1 MPMQDTDKKLEAF
14 TDTIIAEAM
23 DEANKITFELRA
35 RQDAMIKDAETATA
49 NDADRYQKSSIA
61 EIRASEERRIS
72 AKLNSNK
79 HALLE
84 YREAWANEMHKQVI
98 GRINDFTASDAYLP
112 HLKELLK
119 RAIDSL
125 GYGLSAE
132 VFLRPEDLRYADELL
147 NSTSGVSLA
156 FTEGDF
162 SLGGLRVVCHSKGQR
177 IDMSFDTAL
186 SDMVG
191 HFSEIAGIKMDE

>member
-1 MPMQDTDKKLEAF
+1 MPIQDTDKKLEAF
-14 TDTIIAEAM
+14 TDTIIAEATR
-23 DEANKITFELRA
+23 EADKITLELRNK
-35 RQDAMIKDAETATA
+35 QNELIQKAEASIA
-49 NDADRYQKSSIA
+49 AEAERYEKSSIA
-61 EIRASEERRIS
+61 EVKAAEERRIS

-79 HALLE
+79 HTLLE

-98 GRINDFTASDAYLP
+98 SRINAFTASDEYLP

-119 RAIDSL
+119 KAIDTL

-132 VFLRPEDLRYADELL
+132 VFLRPEDMKYADELL
-147 NSTSGVSLA
+147 ASTAGVSLA

-162 SLGGLRVVCHSKGQR
+162 ALGGLRVICHSKGQR

-186 SDMVG
+186 NDMVG
-191 HFSEIAGIKMDE
+191 HFSELAGLKMGE

>member
-84 YREAWANEMHKQVI
+84 YREAWANEMYKQVI
-98 GRINDFTASDAYLP
+98 GRINDFTASDAYFP

-119 RAIDSL
+119 KAIDSL

-132 VFLRPEDLRYADELL
+132 VFLRPEDLQYADELL

>member
-23 DEANKITFELRA
+23 DEAHKITFDLRA
-35 RQDAMIKDAETATA
+35 KQDAMIKDAETATVA
-49 NDADRYQKSSIA
+49 EADRYQKSSIA
-61 EIRASEERRIS
+61 EIRASQERRIS

-79 HALLE
+79 HTLLE

-98 GRINDFTASDAYLP
+98 GRINDFTVTDAYLP
-112 HLKELLK
+112 HLQELLK
-119 RAIDSL
+119 KAIDSL

-132 VFLRPEDLRYADELL
+132 VFLRPEDMQYADELL
-147 NSTSGVSLA
+147 KSTSGVSLA

-191 HFSEIAGIKMDE
+191 HFSEIAGRKMDE